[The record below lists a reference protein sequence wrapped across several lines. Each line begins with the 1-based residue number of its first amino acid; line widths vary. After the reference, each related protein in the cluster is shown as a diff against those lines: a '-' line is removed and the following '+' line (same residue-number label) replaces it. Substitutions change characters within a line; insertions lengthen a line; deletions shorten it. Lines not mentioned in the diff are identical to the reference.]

1 MVEGLNALAELA
13 DWVLP
18 GIGEGEILTGYTKP
32 EDIARFYL
40 ERGARGVIIK
50 LGARGAYFRTA
61 DDAGV
66 VAAQPVAKVVDT
78 VGAGDGFAVGVVSA
92 LLEGRPLP
100 EAVARGNRIGALAI
114 QVIGITYSL
123 AYLDR
128 ANFGF
133 ASAAGINQDL
143 GISKGLAS
151 LIGALF
157 FLGYFFFQIPGAI
170 YAERRSVKKL
180 VFWSLILWG
189 GCASLTGIVSNIPS
203 LMVIRFLLGV
213 VEAAVM
219 PAMLIFISNWFTKR
233 ERSRANTFLI
243 LGNPVTVLWMSV
255 VSGYLVHSFGWRH
268 MFIAEGAPAI
278 IRAVCWWFIVQDKPA
293 EVSWLTQQQK
303 DDLAETLRAEQ
314 AAIKPVRNYGEAF
327 RSPAV
332 IKLCAQYFCWSIGV
346 YGFVLWLPS
355 ILKNGSTL
363 GMVETGWL
371 SALPYLAATIA
382 MLAASWASDK
392 LNRRKVFVWPCLLIG
407 AAAFA
412 ASYAVGSTHFWISYA
427 LLVVAGAAM
436 YAPYGPFFAIVPE
449 LLPKNVAGG
458 AMALINS
465 MGALGSFVG
474 SYVVGYLNGATG
486 SPAASYS
493 FMSVALVAA
502 VILTLAVKPQPP
514 ASAKLVANPLQGK

>member
-1 MVEGLNALAELA
+1 M
-13 DWVLP
+13 
-18 GIGEGEILTGYTKP
+18 T
-32 EDIARFYL
+32 
-40 ERGARGVIIK
+40 
-50 LGARGAYFRTA
+50 
-61 DDAGV
+61 
-66 VAAQPVAKVVDT
+66 
-78 VGAGDGFAVGVVSA
+78 SS
-92 LLEGRPLP
+92 
-100 EAVARGNRIGALAI
+100 LAI
-114 QVIGITYSL
+114 RRWWTIMPIVFITYSL

-128 ANFGF
+128 ANYGF

-143 GISKGLAS
+143 GISKGLSS

-189 GCASLTGIVSNIPS
+189 GCAALTGMVSNIPS
-203 LMVIRFLLGV
+203 LMVIRFVLGV

-219 PAMLIFISNWFTKR
+219 PAMLIFISNWFTKS

-278 IRAVCWWFIVQDKPA
+278 LWAVCWWFIVQDKPRRCRGSR
-293 EVSWLTQQQK
+293 EQQK

-314 AAIKPVRNYGEAF
+314 AAIKPVRNYSDAF

-371 SALPYLAATIA
+371 SARAVPRRDHRDACSFVGIGQTRIA
-382 MLAASWASDK
+382 VSYSCGRSCWSARWRSRL
-392 LNRRKVFVWPCLLIG
+392 RTLL
-407 AAAFA
+407 
-412 ASYAVGSTHFWISYA
+412 GSTHFWLSYA
-427 LLVVAGAAM
+427 LLVIAGAAM

-486 SPAASYS
+486 SPAASYA
-493 FMSVALVAA
+493 FMSVALIAA
-502 VILTLAVKPQPP
+502 VILTLVVKPQPQALNNAP
-514 ASAKLVANPLQGK
+514 AARHTVARKIS